1 MKIVLFGASGTI
13 GGSIAGEALA
23 RGHQVTAVV
32 RDPTRVGPPHPA
44 LSVVAGDVLD
54 PSSVAGVVAGHDVVA
69 SAVGPRLPGDEPKLV
84 VDAAWSLIDGLA
96 RARVSRLV
104 VVGGAGS
111 LEVAPGVQLVD
122 TPEFPAAWKGIALA
136 HRDALAVYRD
146 RGADLDWTYISP
158 AALIRPGKRTGQ
170 YRTGADQLLTDEE
183 GESLISVEDFAVAFL
198 DEIENGRFVRQ
209 RITVAY

>member
-1 MKIVLFGASGTI
+1 MKIVVFGASGTI
-13 GGSIAGEALA
+13 GSSIAAEALA

-54 PSSVAGVVAGHDVVA
+54 ASNVAAAVAGHDVVA
-69 SAVGPRLPGDEPKLV
+69 CAVGPRLPSDTPKLV
-84 VDAAWSLIDGLA
+84 VDAARSLIDGLA
-96 RARVSRLV
+96 QARVDRLV
-104 VVGGAGS
+104 IVGGAGS
-111 LEVAPGVQLVD
+111 LEVAPGVRLVD

-136 HRDALAVYRD
+136 HCDALAVYRA
-146 RGADLDWTYISP
+146 ADLDWTYISP

-170 YRTGADQLLTDEE
+170 YSTGTDQLLTDEE
-183 GESLISVEDFAVAFL
+183 GESHISVEDYAIAFV

-209 RITVAY
+209 RMTVAY

>member
-1 MKIVLFGASGTI
+1 MKIVLFGASGKI
-13 GGSIAGEALA
+13 GRSIAAEALA

-44 LSVVAGDVLD
+44 LSVVRGDVLD
-54 PSSVAGVVAGHDVVA
+54 PSRVAAVVAGHDVVA
-69 SAVGPRLPGDEPKLV
+69 SAVGPRLPSDAPKLV
-84 VDAAWSLIDGLA
+84 VDAARSLIEGLA
-96 RARVSRLV
+96 RARVDRLV

-122 TPEFPAAWKGIALA
+122 TPEFPAAWKGASLA
-136 HRDALAVYRD
+136 QRDALAVYR
-146 RGADLDWTYISP
+146 GATLDWTYISP

-170 YRTGADQLLTDEE
+170 YRTGTDQLLTDEE
-183 GESLISVEDFAVAFL
+183 GESRISVEDFAVAFV

-209 RITVAY
+209 RMTAAY

>member
-13 GGSIAGEALA
+13 GGSIAGEAMV

-32 RDPTRVGPPHPA
+32 RDPTRVGLRHPA
-44 LSVVAGDVLD
+44 LNVVAGDVLD
-54 PSSVAGVVAGHDVVA
+54 PASVASVVAGHDVVA
-69 SAVGPRLPGDEPKLV
+69 SAVGPRLPDDEPKLV

-96 RARVSRLV
+96 RAGVSRLV

-122 TPEFPAAWKGIALA
+122 TPEFPEAWKGIALA
-136 HRDALAVYRD
+136 HRDSLEVY

-158 AALIRPGKRTGQ
+158 AALIRPGKRTGR
-170 YRTGADQLLTDEE
+170 YRTGGDQLLTDEE